1 MVVSTSSKI
10 ALNKYDQII
19 QGQLKKEVIEKADQE
34 PTGKVFYISHKPVIK
49 EAAGSTKIRI
59 VYDASVREND
69 VNASLNEYLETGPK
83 LQNLLLNIVLRN
95 RLIPIALTGDLKQV
109 FLPITIQEKDR
120 YSLILHWIKEKN
132 SSNSQQYLAWFR
144 DYRASRWK
152 KVNSH

>member
-34 PTGKVFYISHKPVIK
+34 PTGKVFYIPHKPVIK

-95 RLIPIALTGDLKQV
+95 RLIPIALTG
-109 FLPITIQEKDR
+109 T
-120 YSLILHWIKEKN
+120 
-132 SSNSQQYLAWFR
+132 
-144 DYRASRWK
+144 
-152 KVNSH
+152 